1 MGRRHKGESVHG
13 WIVLDKPIGL
23 TSAQAVARVRRIFN
37 AAKAGHGGTLDPL
50 ATGVLPIALG
60 EATKTV
66 AFEMD
71 RTKTYRFTLRW
82 GEARSTDDAQG
93 KITATSPSR
102 PSGAEIQSVL
112 SRFTGEI
119 QQTPPRF
126 SAIKV
131 EGRRAYAM
139 ARGDEEFELSPRPI
153 LIEKLAV
160 ISLEGD
166 LASFE
171 VACGKGAYMR
181 SLARDLGLALGT
193 YAHVV
198 ELRRLSAG
206 PFVES
211 QAISLD
217 SLETLRHSAAALAT
231 LLPIETA
238 LDGIPALAL
247 SEGEARTLRSG
258 QSVPLFRAV
267 DVNRIGGLV
276 PGIAVCAMANGK
288 PVAVARFD
296 QGKLRQ
302 VRVFNL

>member
-296 QGKLRQ
+296 QGKLRP

>member
-1 MGRRHKGESVHG
+1 MGVRRKGQPVHG
-13 WIVLDKPIGL
+13 WLVLYKPKGL
-23 TSAQAVARVRRIFN
+23 TSAQAVARVRRILN

-71 RTKTYRFTLRW
+71 GTKTYRFTLRW

-93 KITATSPSR
+93 EVTAANAKR
-102 PSGAEIQSVL
+102 PSEAEIRSAL
-112 SRFTGEI
+112 PGFTGEI

-139 ARGDEEFELSPRPI
+139 ARRQEDFELAPRPVMI
-153 LIEKLAV
+153 NRLVLAACD
-160 ISLEGD
+160 GD
-166 LASFE
+166 LATFE

-181 SLARDLGLALGT
+181 ALARDLGVALDT

-198 ELRRLSAG
+198 ELRRLSVG
-206 PFVES
+206 PFRES

-217 SLETLRHSAAALAT
+217 SIESLGHSAAALAA
-231 LLPIETA
+231 LLPVETA

-247 SEGEARTLRSG
+247 SEGEARVLRSG
-258 QSVPLFRAV
+258 QSVPLLRAA
-267 DVNRIGGLV
+267 DVNRIVGLV
-276 PGIAVCAMANGK
+276 PGIAICAMANGK
-288 PVAVARFD
+288 PVAVAKFD
-296 QGKLRQ
+296 RGKLRP

>member
-1 MGRRHKGESVHG
+1 
-13 WIVLDKPIGL
+13 
-23 TSAQAVARVRRIFN
+23 
-37 AAKAGHGGTLDPL
+37 
-50 ATGVLPIALG
+50 
-60 EATKTV
+60 
-66 AFEMD
+66 
-71 RTKTYRFTLRW
+71 
-82 GEARSTDDAQG
+82 
-93 KITATSPSR
+93 
-102 PSGAEIQSVL
+102 
-112 SRFTGEI
+112 
-119 QQTPPRF
+119 
-126 SAIKV
+126 
-131 EGRRAYAM
+131 
-139 ARGDEEFELSPRPI
+139 
-153 LIEKLAV
+153 
-160 ISLEGD
+160 
-166 LASFE
+166 
-171 VACGKGAYMR
+171 MR

-211 QAISLD
+211 QAISLN

-296 QGKLRQ
+296 QGKLRP

>member
-1 MGRRHKGESVHG
+1 MAARRKGDPIHG
-13 WIVLDKPIGL
+13 WIVLDKPLGL
-23 TSAQAVARVRRIFN
+23 TSAQAVARVRRAFG

-71 RTKTYRFTLRW
+71 ASKAYRFTLRW
-82 GEARSTDDAQG
+82 GAATTTDDAEG
-93 KITATSPSR
+93 EVTETSPNR
-102 PSGAEIQSVL
+102 PTEAEIEAIL
-112 SRFTGEI
+112 PRFTGEI
-119 QQTPPRF
+119 LQTPPVY

-131 EGRRAYAM
+131 AGRPAYAR
-139 ARGDEEFELSPRPI
+139 ARNQEAFELAPR
-153 LIEKLAV
+153 LVVVERLALNH
-160 ISLEGD
+160 SDGD
-166 LASFE
+166 TASFE
-171 VACGKGAYMR
+171 VACGKGTYMR
-181 SLARDLGLALGT
+181 ALARDLARALGSCG
-193 YAHVV
+193 HIVV
-198 ELRRLSAG
+198 LRRTRAG
-206 PFVES
+206 PFAES

-217 SLETLRHSAAALAT
+217 SLEALRHSAAALER

-247 SEGEARTLRSG
+247 SEGEARVLRSG
-258 QSVPLFRAV
+258 QSVPLLRAQDV
-267 DVNRIGGLV
+267 DRIGSLV

-296 QGKLRQ
+296 QGRLRP